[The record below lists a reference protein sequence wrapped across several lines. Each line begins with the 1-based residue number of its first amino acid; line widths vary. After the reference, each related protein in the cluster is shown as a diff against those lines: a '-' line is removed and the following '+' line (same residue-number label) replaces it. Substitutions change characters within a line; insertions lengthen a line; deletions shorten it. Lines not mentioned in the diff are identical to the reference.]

1 MVRSPCPICKR
12 LMLVQA
18 DGPVDSPLLIIGE
31 FPGIEEVKQ
40 GRPWVGPAGKVLDRE
55 LELAGI
61 PRDICRVTNLWLHT
75 PPTAPKTEKPKT
87 KSAIERWEEAAA
99 AYEPEFTFHYTRLLK
114 EIKGRK
120 ALLMMGSDVTEA
132 LIGRPVSLVA
142 GCFIKSGRFITAVNL
157 PKVTVAMMNPAIV
170 FRSGKE
176 GKLGETR
183 LAIQRFAGAVNELK
197 L

>member
-1 MVRSPCPICKR
+1 MREQCPICKR
-12 LMLVQA
+12 LLLVEP
-18 DGPVDSPLLIIGE
+18 DGDPKAKILIVGE
-31 FPGIEEVKQ
+31 YPGIEEIKA
-40 GRPWVGPAGKVLDRE
+40 GRPWVGQAGKVLDRE
-55 LELAGI
+55 LELVGI
-61 PRDICRVTNLWLHT
+61 PRHICRVTNLWLHA
-75 PPTAPKTEKPKT
+75 PPAAPKTEKPKT
-87 KSAIERWEEAAA
+87 RSAIERWEEAAA

-183 LAIQRFAGAVNELK
+183 LAIQRFAEAINELDP
-197 L
+197 